1 LREEVE
7 GVSKKNRYRG
17 MVGGRERGRY
27 NGDTRRER
35 KRRKKVGN
43 GEGGIDKVEK

>member
-1 LREEVE
+1 
-7 GVSKKNRYRG
+7 

-27 NGDTRRER
+27 KGDKRSER

-43 GEGGIDKVEK
+43 GEGRIDKVEK

>member
-1 LREEVE
+1 
-7 GVSKKNRYRG
+7 

-27 NGDTRRER
+27 KADTRRER
-35 KRRKKVGN
+35 KRREKAGN

>member
-1 LREEVE
+1 MREEVE
-7 GVSKKNRYRG
+7 GVSKKN
-17 MVGGRERGRY
+17 RY